1 MVQSRVFNPLLG
13 SSYQSLLPPEAPY
26 KPVVGGRSH
35 ALNFNSTRLPGASG
49 ATMLV
54 QVAFLLMLAA
64 ACAWEKSWRSNFVID
79 RFLPTVGLVQIPL
92 HDISFD
98 LDHTDGTFS
107 GFMEVHLEK
116 GTLGNLRKSVR
127 RRGDC
132 TLYDHAKHNK
142 QEIKICCSL
151 GCRGL
156 VAKYNGEVI
165 IDRKTTSMVVEVLV
179 DGGNI
184 RTCIYPEGN
193 CAKSMDDIKEGDLL
207 NSVSAKL
214 MPLSVSLDLPAGVM
228 KQFEKEVTSRT
239 EVEIARAFNTTYMKA
254 FTVKAQVMKKSDF
267 AE

>member
-193 CAKSMDDIKEGDLL
+193 CAKL